1 MNFEFLL
8 DPNVWATFALLVGLE
23 LVLGIDNVLM
33 ISIMTDNLKPEE
45 KPKAVR
51 AGLALAFILR
61 IVALLGVSALIA
73 LKTPVLFGMS
83 WKDIILASG
92 GLFLIYKASKEIHHS
107 VENPLGEEG
116 STAKKLSTFG
126 AAIAQIAI
134 LDLVFSI
141 DSVITA
147 VGLTPH
153 LVVIFAAV
161 IVSFGIV
168 LLFARKVGDF
178 IHHHP
183 ALKVLCLAFLLVIGV
198 TLIME
203 GFHQHMPKGYLYG
216 PMGFALVVELAQ
228 MRQAHKI
235 KQSQAAAKASIRG
248 NPSVR

>member
-33 ISIMTDNLKPEE
+33 ISIMTDGLPAAQ

-51 AGLALAFILR
+51 TGLALAFILR

-73 LKTPVLFGMS
+73 LKEPVVFGLS
-83 WKDIILASG
+83 WKDIILAAG

-107 VENPLGEEG
+107 VENPDGDE
-116 STAKKLSTFG
+116 SATAKRVTTFG

-147 VGLTPH
+147 V
-153 LVVIFAAV
+153 V
-161 IVSFGIV
+161 VSFGIV

-178 IHHHP
+178 IHQHP

-198 TLIME
+198 TLILE
-203 GFHQHMPKGYLYG
+203 GFHQHIPKGYLYA
-216 PMGFALVVELAQ
+216 PMGFALLVEIAQ
-228 MRQAHKI
+228 MRQAHKL
-235 KQSQAAAKASIRG
+235 KQRRAAAAKPPAS
-248 NPSVR
+248 

>member
-1 MNFEFLL
+1 MNFDFIL

-33 ISIMTDNLKPEE
+33 ISIMTDSLKPEE

-51 AGLALAFILR
+51 AGLALAFVLR
-61 IVALLGVSALIA
+61 VTALLGVSALLA
-73 LKTPVLFGMS
+73 LKNPVVFGLS

-107 VENPLGEEG
+107 VENPLDDEG
-116 STAKKLSTFG
+116 GTANKIGSFG

-153 LVVIFAAV
+153 LAVIFAAV

-178 IHHHP
+178 IHQHP

-203 GFHQHMPKGYLYG
+203 AFHQHRPKGYLYG

-235 KQSQAAAKASIRG
+235 KQRSASAHRSK
-248 NPSVR
+248 N

>member
-1 MNFEFLL
+1 MNYDFLL

-33 ISIMTDNLKPEE
+33 ISIMTGNLKPEE

-51 AGLALAFILR
+51 AGLALALILR
-61 IVALLGVSALIA
+61 ISALLGVSALLA
-73 LKTPVLFGMS
+73 LKTPVIFGLS

-107 VENPLGEEG
+107 VENPLDEEG
-116 STAKKLSTFG
+116 ASAKKLSSFG

-161 IVSFGIV
+161 IVSFVIV

-178 IHHHP
+178 IHNHP

-203 GFHQHMPKGYLYG
+203 AFHQHMPKGYLYA
-216 PMGFALVVELAQ
+216 PMGFALIVELAQ

-235 KQSQAAAKASIRG
+235 KQRSAANHRVDK
-248 NPSVR
+248 

>member
-1 MNFEFLL
+1 MNFDFLL

-51 AGLALAFILR
+51 TGLALAFILR
-61 IVALLGVSALIA
+61 VTALLGVSALIA
-73 LKTPVLFGMS
+73 LKAPVAFGLS

-107 VENPLGEEG
+107 VENPLGDE
-116 STAKKLSTFG
+116 SATAKKLSSFG

-153 LVVIFAAV
+153 LPVIFAAV

-178 IHHHP
+178 IHQHP

-203 GFHQHMPKGYLYG
+203 AFHQHMPKGYLYG

-228 MRQAHKI
+228 MRQAHKL
-235 KQSQAAAKASIRG
+235 KQRLAAKSG
-248 NPSVR
+248 GGVVK

>member
-33 ISIMTDNLKPEE
+33 ISIMTDALKPEE

-73 LKTPVLFGMS
+73 LKEPVAFGLS

-107 VENPLGEEG
+107 VENPLGEDG
-116 STAKKLSTFG
+116 PAAKKLASFG

-153 LVVIFAAV
+153 IVVIFAAV

-178 IHHHP
+178 IHQHP

-203 GFHQHMPKGYLYG
+203 AFHQHMPKGYLYG

-235 KQSQAAAKASIRG
+235 KQAKAKT
-248 NPSVR
+248 PAA

>member
-33 ISIMTDNLKPEE
+33 ISIMTDGLPAAQ

-73 LKTPVLFGMS
+73 LKEPVVFGLS
-83 WKDIILASG
+83 WKDIILAAG

-107 VENPLGEEG
+107 VENPEG
-116 STAKKLSTFG
+116 DASATAKRVTTFG

-153 LVVIFAAV
+153 LIVIVTAVV
-161 IVSFGIV
+161 VSFGIV

-178 IHHHP
+178 IHQHP

-198 TLIME
+198 TLILE
-203 GFHQHMPKGYLYG
+203 GFHQHIPKGYLYA
-216 PMGFALVVELAQ
+216 PMGFALLVEIAQ
-228 MRQAHKI
+228 MRQAHKL
-235 KQSQAAAKASIRG
+235 KQRRAAAARSTD
-248 NPSVR
+248 STSA